1 MTTSRSPFRVS
12 ASGLPRV
19 LLFAL
24 GVLVALHIGV
34 VIFHLVLG
42 LRMQA
47 YTQLFDLDLESN
59 LPTYF
64 NSILFFICALLMAIT
79 ARDSAGVL
87 RRGWYTLSG
96 VFIFLGIDEGS
107 QIHEK
112 FMLVTLR
119 LMNHGVVSGTVFGW
133 LYYAWVIPYGIA
145 AIGLVLWLTRW
156 FIALDSNLRIRMFV
170 SGAVYGFGAVFLE
183 MLSGKIAEG
192 LAPSIMTPAQMAFMP
207 CDVYEPGTCH
217 LYVSPLYVAV
227 YTCEEIFEML
237 GLILCASVMIGWLQ
251 KRMAVVEL
259 NFASSTEQ
267 DRSSHVIPERGAPD
281 LPGGRPRHVAHGDQ
295 PAR

>member
-1 MTTSRSPFRVS
+1 MTTSRSPFRIS
-12 ASGLPRV
+12 ASGIPRV
-19 LLFAL
+19 LLYAL
-24 GVLVALHIGV
+24 GILVALHLAAV
-34 VIFHLVLG
+34 FFHLVLG

-47 YTQLFDLDLESN
+47 YTELFDLDLESN
-59 LPTYF
+59 VPTYF
-64 NSILFFICALLMAIT
+64 NSLLFFICALLMALI
-79 ARDSAGVL
+79 AMDSESVL
-87 RRGWYTLSG
+87 RRGWYTMCG

-119 LMNHGVVSGTVFGW
+119 LMNHGEISGEVFGW

-145 AIGLVLWLTRW
+145 AIGLGLWLMRW
-156 FIALDSNLRIRMFV
+156 FIALDSNLRIRMLV
-170 SGAVYGFGAVFLE
+170 SGAVYIFGAVFLE

-192 LAPSIMTPAQMAFMP
+192 LSPSIMTPAQMAFMP

-217 LYVSPLYVAV
+217 LYVSPLYIAV
-227 YTCEEIFEML
+227 YTCEETCEML
-237 GLILCASVMIGWLQ
+237 GLILCASVMISWLQ

-281 LPGGRPRHVAHGDQ
+281 LAGGRPRHVAHGDQ